1 MSLFPALQPAVA
13 AGQKKTELPMAI
25 EAAWDFEADRPI
37 FRGGE
42 PVRVTGIEAVR
53 VWAWNALLTVR
64 RRWPCLSPNYGN
76 DCEALIGTG
85 YSDELKKAEAARYI
99 SECLTV
105 SPYIVEASA
114 TEISFEGSELTAQVA
129 VRTIYGELTIN
140 V

>member
-1 MSLFPALQPAVA
+1 MSLFPTLQPAVSA
-13 AGQKKTELPMAI
+13 APKTTELPMAM
-25 EAAWDFEADRPI
+25 EPAWDFETDQPI

-42 PVRVTGIEAVR
+42 PVSVTGIDAVK

-114 TEISFEGSELTAQVA
+114 TEVSFEDSELTAQVA